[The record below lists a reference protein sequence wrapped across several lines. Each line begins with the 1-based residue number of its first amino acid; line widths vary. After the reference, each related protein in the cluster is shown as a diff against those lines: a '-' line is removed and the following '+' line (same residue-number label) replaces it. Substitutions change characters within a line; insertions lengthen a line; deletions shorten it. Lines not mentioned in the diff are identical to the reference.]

1 VPVLVSIASGKGGV
15 GKSVTA
21 CNLGV
26 MLARLGQ
33 RVVLADL
40 DVGGADLHLMLG
52 SFAAERRLSDFLA
65 RRVESLSDVL
75 TPVGF
80 CRGLQ
85 LLPGTGE
92 SLDSANPRPATK
104 QRLVRALKR
113 LDADIVL
120 MDIGAG
126 ANFHTLD
133 FFLAGDL
140 RVLVATPE
148 PASVVDAYTFIKLA
162 AVRAIQLAVGSRA
175 PAVAELVR
183 ADTKSLAAI
192 IETVG
197 AADPSARE
205 AAEVVLASFRP
216 LLVQNRVAPGA
227 RINLVRLNE
236 TLRQYVGSTVELLGE
251 IPEDAAVGRAIRT
264 FGPVADSE
272 PDSPAGRAYL
282 ETARR
287 LFAGVRSA
295 AAGPAIPPRVEPAE
309 RPAQSASSSST
320 NA

>member
-1 VPVLVSIASGKGGV
+1 
-15 GKSVTA
+15 
-21 CNLGV
+21 
-26 MLARLGQ
+26 
-33 RVVLADL
+33 
-40 DVGGADLHLMLG
+40 
-52 SFAAERRLSDFLA
+52 
-65 RRVESLSDVL
+65 
-75 TPVGF
+75 
-80 CRGLQ
+80 
-85 LLPGTGE
+85 LPGTGE

-104 QRLVRALKR
+104 QRLVRALRR

-126 ANFHTLD
+126 ANYHTLD

-140 RVLVATPE
+140 RLLVATPE

-162 AVRAIQLAVGSRA
+162 AVRAMQLAVGSRA

-183 ADTKSLAAI
+183 ADTKSLADI
-192 IETVG
+192 IERVG
-197 AADPSARE
+197 TADPSARE
-205 AAEVVLASFRP
+205 TAETALASFRP

-236 TLRQYVGSTVELLGE
+236 TLRRYVGSTVELLGE
-251 IPEDAAVGRAIRT
+251 IPEDAAVGRALRT

-282 ETARR
+282 EAARR
-287 LFAGVRSA
+287 QFANVRTEA
-295 AAGPAIPPRVEPAE
+295 ARPALSPHAGHAE
-309 RPAQSASSSST
+309 RAPQNASSIST